1 MVSGEKLKILMC
13 VLASGRNFRFL
24 CFVGV
29 APVSIGSALSIRSGL
44 DHLYFVSEGYAN
56 LRGWDMSWGDS
67 SGAATRSEK
76 SKTSGLKT

>member
-1 MVSGEKLKILMC
+1 MC
-13 VLASGRNFRFL
+13 VLAPVRNL
-24 CFVGV
+24 SVVCFEQVTSNSVG
-29 APVSIGSALSIRSGL
+29 STLSIRSGL